1 MSTPLSQAE
10 QFDALV
16 QWLRQAIKAPEQFT
30 LGYDAEASEFIRFN
44 RGQVRQAGQVQQ
56 ASLNLKLIN
65 DGRHADVRITLAGE
79 PAADRQRLTEALQQL
94 RETLPLLPA
103 DPYLLLNPEPWH
115 SHQVQDQPLPETG
128 RVLEEIRRAGDASYS
143 LTRHIELLIALL
155 AEVSLL
161 PKSQQTTA

>member
-16 QWLRQAIKAPEQFT
+16 QWLRQTIKAPEQFT

-103 DPYLLLNPEPWH
+103 DPY
-115 SHQVQDQPLPETG
+115 
-128 RVLEEIRRAGDASYS
+128 
-143 LTRHIELLIALL
+143 
-155 AEVSLL
+155 
-161 PKSQQTTA
+161 